1 MKLYFYFYI
10 FVSKI
15 VKFLPE
21 MTQSRILDEM
31 IELKYLENIKK
42 KVVGK

>member
-1 MKLYFYFYI
+1 MRTFFYFYI

-21 MTQSRILDEM
+21 MTQSRIPDEM
-31 IELKYLENIKK
+31 IELKYLENVKK

>member
-21 MTQSRILDEM
+21 RTQSRILDEM
-31 IELKYLENIKK
+31 IELKYLESIK